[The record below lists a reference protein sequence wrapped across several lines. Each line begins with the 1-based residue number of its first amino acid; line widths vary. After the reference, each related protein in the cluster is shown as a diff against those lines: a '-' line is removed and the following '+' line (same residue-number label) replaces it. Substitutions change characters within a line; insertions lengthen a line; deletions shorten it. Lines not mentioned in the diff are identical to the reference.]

1 MVGSARWSLRSGI
14 ARTPFLRTTLLPVV
28 REYHRARWALRQLRK
43 PLHRNPP
50 LNGQARRRECIEA
63 LLAALRPEEV
73 LETGTFRGSTT
84 LYLAKVQSA
93 PVHSVEMDKYFWL
106 ASSLRCLPTRQ
117 VRVRFGDSLEF
128 LHERAAGGGGNRLT
142 FFYLDAHWGERLPL
156 ADEVAFILRT
166 WREALL
172 CIDDFRVD
180 DDPGYRFDS
189 YQGIAL
195 SLDYLAPVLPEGL
208 AVFAPAARS
217 ETETGARS
225 GSVYIAVGSQATNRV
240 SRCVPAFLRPVSIG
254 RLHPP
259 TER

>member
-50 LNGQARRRECIEA
+50 LNGQARRRE
-63 LLAALRPEEV
+63 
-73 LETGTFRGSTT
+73 STT

-189 YQGIAL
+189 YEGIAL

>member
-1 MVGSARWSLRSGI
+1 M
-14 ARTPFLRTTLLPVV
+14 LPVV

-117 VRVRFGDSLEF
+117 VRVRFGDSFEF

-142 FFYLDAHWGERLPL
+142 FFYLDAHGGNGCHSRTRSPSFSERGERRYS
-156 ADEVAFILRT
+156 ASTTSASTTIRAIAST
-166 WREALL
+166 AT
-172 CIDDFRVD
+172 
-180 DDPGYRFDS
+180 
-189 YQGIAL
+189 QG
-195 SLDYLAPVLPEGL
+195 
-208 AVFAPAARS
+208 
-217 ETETGARS
+217 
-225 GSVYIAVGSQATNRV
+225 
-240 SRCVPAFLRPVSIG
+240 SRCHSTISRLCFLKASRCLPRPRGRRRRPARG
-254 RLHPP
+254 RAASTSPWARRQR
-259 TER
+259 TG